1 MRKAYV
7 LDSLGQSC
15 SRVPTPEQLFV
26 LMDANART
34 GRRGGGESKGESI
47 KALGAYSLDKINDN
61 GER

>member
-1 MRKAYV
+1 
-7 LDSLGQSC
+7 
-15 SRVPTPEQLFV
+15 
-26 LMDANART
+26 MDANART